1 MAKKLKKKQNLKNL
15 KIEKQN
21 TAYNLKGRAIANVTL
36 RVLFVFLFFNYYQ
49 IIFQSS
55 HS

>member
-1 MAKKLKKKQNLKNL
+1 MAKKLKKKKQNLKNL

-36 RVLFVFLFFNYYQ
+36 RVLFVFF
-49 IIFQSS
+49 IFQLLSNNIS
-55 HS
+55 V